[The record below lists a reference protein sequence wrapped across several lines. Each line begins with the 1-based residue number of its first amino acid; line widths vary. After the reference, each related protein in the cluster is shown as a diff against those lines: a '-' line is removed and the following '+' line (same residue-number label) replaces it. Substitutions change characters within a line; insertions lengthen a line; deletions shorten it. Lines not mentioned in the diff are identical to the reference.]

1 MAIQLSA
8 NYLEDLLDTRE
19 TVRRASLIL
28 RKGQNIT
35 EEAWDDE
42 KKEWFMRKIGR
53 QRPIEF
59 DTLVGTGLSG
69 TLLLP
74 MIADRLKV
82 NYLAIRKAN
91 DGSHSDG
98 KHQGRLGKKWLFFD
112 DFCASGDT
120 LRRVYGAVERICNSY
135 DHKTEF
141 VGGYLYA
148 VKNSANLVPASELVG
163 TYGVPTP
170 EYKKAQAKRRKEA
183 EEADRKAREQE
194 ELRLQST
201 DSNPMKWPK
210 GLNGY
215 STPDSWGVVNC
226 TCEKCVNAAK
236 PQFANLD

>member
-1 MAIQLSA
+1 MTIQLSA

-19 TVRRASLIL
+19 TVRRASMIL

-35 EEAWDDE
+35 NEAWDDE
-42 KKEWFMRKIGR
+42 KKEWFMQKIGR

-82 NYLAIRKAN
+82 NYLAIRKVN

-98 KHQGRLGKKWLFFD
+98 KHQGRLGSKWMFFD
-112 DFCASGDT
+112 DFVASGDT
-120 LRRVYGAVERICNSY
+120 LRRVYGAVEKICKIH
-135 DHKTEF
+135 DHKSQF

-148 VKNSANLVPASELVG
+148 VKNDPNLVPASELVS

-170 EYKKAQAKRRKEA
+170 EYKRLQAKRRKEA
-183 EEADRKAREQE
+183 EEADRKARELE
-194 ELRLQST
+194 ER
-201 DSNPMKWPK
+201 SNPMKWPK

-215 STPDSWGVVNC
+215 STPDSWGILNC

-236 PQFANLD
+236 PQFAKLD